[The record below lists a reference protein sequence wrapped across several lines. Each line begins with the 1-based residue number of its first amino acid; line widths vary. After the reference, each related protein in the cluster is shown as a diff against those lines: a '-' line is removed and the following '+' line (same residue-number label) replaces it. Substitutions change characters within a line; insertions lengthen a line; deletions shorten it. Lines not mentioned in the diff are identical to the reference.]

1 MDDDTS
7 QLSIGDVTV
16 VEDLGIVTVNVTLN
30 TPSASFVTVEYMTSD
45 LGGVSGAV
53 VGDDYVLASGLLT
66 FIPGDVSQTFTID
79 IVVEVLDE
87 LDETFGVSLF
97 NEIGSAVLKRDAV
110 VQITDDDAATISI
123 GDVSVTEGQIGTTPV
138 IVTVAICL
146 SSGRYVLNERV
157 SPGFSGFSL
166 SRRSW

>member
-138 IVTVAICL
+138 IVTVDLDLVVDRSVTVDFAPAGK
-146 SSGRYVLNERV
+146 GR
-157 SPGFSGFSL
+157 
-166 SRRSW
+166 